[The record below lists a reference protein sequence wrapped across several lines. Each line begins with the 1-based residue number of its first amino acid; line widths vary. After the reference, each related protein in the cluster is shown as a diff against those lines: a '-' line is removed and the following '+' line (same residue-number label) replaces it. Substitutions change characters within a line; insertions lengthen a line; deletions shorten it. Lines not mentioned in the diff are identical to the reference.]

1 MAVIQNELILL
12 WEMLLWCAEVCSDLY
27 RSVHFATSATEL
39 LTQGG
44 TENLSGEVKL

>member
-1 MAVIQNELILL
+1 MAVIQNELMSL
-12 WEMLLWCAEVCSDLY
+12 WRMLLWCAEVCSALY
-27 RSVHFATSATEL
+27 TSVHSAMSATEL